1 MFIPV
6 YNLYMEST
14 SDNNHTKLDKDTKH
28 MRRAIKAAV
37 SSMRRGDVPFGAVVV
52 RGDEVIAVCGNG
64 ELSRQDVT
72 QHAEVRAISKASQR
86 LGRRD
91 LSDCTIYSTVEPCP
105 MCSGAIFYACAAKV
119 VYAMSRDDL
128 PHLFRS
134 RRIRFQDLADDLSYT
149 PEIVSGVCKQEAID
163 AFEGYKAAFRVSP
176 DERLRRASLLRRT
189 TSKARIIK
197 WRLQQMVAAQR

>member
-1 MFIPV
+1 
-6 YNLYMEST
+6 MESIDKT
-14 SDNNHTKLDKDTKH
+14 TDIKLDIHKKH
-28 MRRAIKAAV
+28 MRRAIQAAV
-37 SSMRRGDVPFGAVVV
+37 SSIKRGDVPFGAVVT

-64 ELSRQDVT
+64 ELSCQDVT

-105 MCSGAIFYACAAKV
+105 MCSGAIFYACAKRV

-134 RRIRFQDLADDLSYT
+134 RKVRFQNLADDLSYT
-149 PEIVSGVCKQEAID
+149 PEIITGICKQEAID
-163 AFEGYKAAFRVSP
+163 SFEGYKAAFRVSP
-176 DERLRRASLLRRT
+176 EERLRRASLLRRT
-189 TSKARIIK
+189 KSKARRIK
-197 WRLQQMVAAQR
+197 WQVQQLVTINR

>member
-1 MFIPV
+1 
-6 YNLYMEST
+6 MEST
-14 SDNNHTKLDKDTKH
+14 DVYESNKSKDEKY
-28 MRRAIKAAV
+28 MQRAIKAAV
-37 SSMRRGDVPFGAVVV
+37 SSIKRGDVPFGAVVV
-52 RGDEVIAVCGNG
+52 QGDKIIAVCGNG

-134 RRIRFQDLADDLSYT
+134 RKIRFQNLADDLSYT
-149 PEIVSGVCKQEAID
+149 PEIISGVCRQEAID
-163 AFEGYKAAFRVSP
+163 SFNGYKEAFRVSP
-176 DERLRRASLLRRT
+176 EERLRRSSLLRRT
-189 TSKARIIK
+189 TSKARLLK
-197 WRLQQMVAAQR
+197 WRFEQAMTAGR

>member
-1 MFIPV
+1 
-6 YNLYMEST
+6 MESIDEFKSSNT
-14 SDNNHTKLDKDTKH
+14 KYNNDETY
-28 MRRAIKAAV
+28 MQRAIKAAV
-37 SSMRRGDVPFGAVVV
+37 SSIKRGDVPFGAVVV
-52 RGDEVIAVCGNG
+52 QGDKIIAVSGNG

-134 RRIRFQDLADDLSYT
+134 RKIRFQNLADDLSYT
-149 PEIVSGVCKQEAID
+149 PEIISGVCRQEAMD
-163 AFEGYKAAFRVSP
+163 SFSGYKEAFRVSP
-176 DERLRRASLLRRT
+176 EERLRRASLLRRT
-189 TSKARIIK
+189 TSKARLIK
-197 WRLQQMVAAQR
+197 WRVQQMVAIQR

>member
-1 MFIPV
+1 MGSIDKTKSS
-6 YNLYMEST
+6 NIQTNNDEKYMQ
-14 SDNNHTKLDKDTKH
+14 
-28 MRRAIKAAV
+28 RAIKAAV
-37 SSMRRGDVPFGAVVV
+37 SSMKRGDVPFGAVIVQ
-52 RGDEVIAVCGNG
+52 RGKIIAACGNG

-105 MCSGAIFYACAAKV
+105 MCSGAIFYACAARI

-134 RRIRFQDLADDLSYT
+134 RKIRFQNLADDLSYT
-149 PEIVSGVCKQEAID
+149 PIITSGTCRQEAID
-163 AFEGYKAAFRVSP
+163 SFNGYKEAFRVSP
-176 DERLRRASLLRRT
+176 EEHLRRTTLLRRT
-189 TSKARIIK
+189 TSKARSIG
-197 WRLQQMVAAQR
+197 WRMQQLVLR